1 MAKYTLKN
9 IAVLK
14 MQLKIF
20 KLFLAIFQHYNMK
33 GLNILD

>member
-14 MQLKIF
+14 TQLKIF
-20 KLFLAIFQHYNMK
+20 QVFLAIFQHYNME
-33 GLNILD
+33 GLNTLD